1 MPTHHVIIGGGPA
14 GINAIETIREVGTG
28 DSKITLIGDE
38 PAHARMALPYWLSGD
53 VGRDHTLIADDAY
66 YSRLDV
72 ESRIGARVTEIDANG
87 KELKLDDGSDLR
99 FDKLLIA
106 TGSAPLG
113 LPVPG
118 VDLPGVQSLWTLADT
133 QGALDVAG
141 DRKPRVVMIGSGFIG
156 FIMLNAMYKRGWS
169 ISVVEREAQIL
180 PRMLDARAAAIVSE
194 WLVSKGAEVHCGT
207 TVTNIRSQGDA
218 KLVELENGATIE
230 ADLVIVATG
239 VKPNVELAVNAGIE
253 ASADGI
259 AVNDRLQTNFPD
271 IYAAGDVARGPVYYS
286 SDTEIHAIQPTAV
299 DHGRVVG
306 ANMAGQ
312 DVSYSGS
319 LLMNILDVCGL
330 QCASYGNWL
339 DATAEE
345 MTMENPDSRIYRK
358 LMWTGDELTG
368 AMFVGRAQ
376 DVGMLTDLGMVKG
389 LMQTRTNFG
398 PWKDFLREN
407 PFDIRR
413 AYIANEVAS
422 KLAGQTLLGRPSKTR
437 QYIHGD
443 SKVSPQAGPGHS
455 VFVSTKPT

>member
-14 GINAIETIREVGTG
+14 GINAIETIREVDAA
-28 DSKITLIGDE
+28 DSRITLISDE
-38 PAHARMALPYWLSGD
+38 AAHARMALPYWLSGE
-53 VGRDHTLIADDAY
+53 VTRDHTLIADEAY
-66 YSRLDV
+66 YKKLAV
-72 ESRIGARVTEIDANG
+72 EPRIGARVAGIDATA
-87 KELKLDDGSDLR
+87 KEVKLDDGSSVR
-99 FDKLLIA
+99 FDKLLLA
-106 TGSAPLG
+106 TGSTPLG

-133 QGALDVAG
+133 QSALDVAG
-141 DRKPRVVMIGSGFIG
+141 DRQPRVVMIGSGFIG

-169 ISVVEREAQIL
+169 LSIVEREAQIL
-180 PRMLDARAAAIVSE
+180 PRLLDAAAAAIVSD
-194 WLVSKGAEVHCGT
+194 WLASKGAEVHCGT
-207 TVTNIRSQGDA
+207 TVTSIRSQGQA

-239 VKPNVELAVNAGIE
+239 VKPNVELAVDAGIE

-259 AVNDRLQTNFPD
+259 AVNDRLQTSFPD
-271 IYAAGDVARGPVYYS
+271 IFAAGDVARGPVYYS

-299 DHGRVVG
+299 DHGRVAG

-312 DVSYSGS
+312 DVRYSGS

-339 DATAEE
+339 DTTAEQ
-345 MTMENPDSRIYRK
+345 MTMANPDSRIYRK

-368 AMFVGRAQ
+368 AMFVGQAQ

-389 LMQTRTNFG
+389 MMQTRTTFG
-398 PWKDFLREN
+398 PWKEFLREN

-413 AYIANEVAS
+413 AFIANQVAS
-422 KLAGQTLLGRPSKTR
+422 KLAGQTLLGRPAKTR

-443 SKVSPQAGPGHS
+443 AKVGPQAGPGHS